1 MRGSTLASLVCGTS
15 AIALCN
21 AMAQTYPLKPIRI
34 ITSPPGGGNDL
45 PARLLA
51 QGISA
56 GLGQQVI
63 VDNRPTILI
72 SELVAKA
79 PPDGYTLLVS
89 GTPHWIGPL
98 LETVN
103 YDPIADF
110 APVSTI
116 DRSPVILVVHP
127 AIPVRSVKEL
137 IALAKARPGELNY
150 GSGAAGGSNH
160 LGALLFNTMAA
171 VNILRVPYKGSG
183 PALTALMSGE
193 VQLMFPSAGGVTP
206 HIRAGRLRAL
216 AVGSA
221 EASPLAPGVAPL
233 ASLGVPGYVS
243 EALHALFAPASTPS
257 AVIARLN
264 REVKSYLE
272 TPQAKQVFLKS
283 GIEAYPSTPEENLNL
298 MKTEMAHIGKVL
310 KAAGIGS
317 KK

>member
-1 MRGSTLASLVCGTS
+1 
-15 AIALCN
+15 
-21 AMAQTYPLKPIRI
+21 
-34 ITSPPGGGNDL
+34 
-45 PARLLA
+45 
-51 QGISA
+51 
-56 GLGQQVI
+56 
-63 VDNRPTILI
+63 
-72 SELVAKA
+72 
-79 PPDGYTLLVS
+79 
-89 GTPHWIGPL
+89 
-98 LETVN
+98 
-103 YDPIADF
+103 
-110 APVSTI
+110 
-116 DRSPVILVVHP
+116 
-127 AIPVRSVKEL
+127 
-137 IALAKARPGELNY
+137 
-150 GSGAAGGSNH
+150 
-160 LGALLFNTMAA
+160 MAA

-221 EASPLAPGVAPL
+221 EVSPLAPGVAPL

-243 EALHALFAPASTPS
+243 EALHALFAPAGTPS

-310 KAAGIGS
+310 KAAGIGL